1 MSDLVYT
8 DRTLVK
14 AVKVEAAP
22 RSGQTV
28 SGYGGKIPTR
38 YMVHYAGTW
47 HRVYMM
53 QYGNSGSP
61 YILKGGIVHHL
72 DNDTSHDLEDIA

>member
-1 MSDLVYT
+1 MSDLTHT
-8 DRTLVK
+8 DRSLVK
-14 AVKVEAAP
+14 AVKVEATP
-22 RSGQTV
+22 NYGQPV
-28 SGYGGKIPTR
+28 SGYGAKIPTR
-38 YMVHYAGTW
+38 YMVHYAGRW

-72 DNDTSHDLEDIA
+72 DIDTSHDLEDIR